1 MPEVG
6 AGATVTV
13 AMAIFAVVEA
23 GVTVVAGAGPIA
35 VLAGV
40 GAEALA
46 VLATMDAGVF
56 GTLPVVGAGVTA
68 AFPDDA
74 RIGSAPFH
82 THPQAPVLI
91 TLHSASTGAIHLPPS
106 M

>member
-1 MPEVG
+1 MPEIG
-6 AGATVTV
+6 AGVTVTV
-13 AMAIFAVVEA
+13 AVFAVVGA
-23 GVTVVAGAGPIA
+23 GVTAIAGAGPIT

-40 GAEALA
+40 DAGALA
-46 VLATMDAGVF
+46 VLAMVDAGVLRA
-56 GTLPVVGAGVTA
+56 LPVVGAGVA
-68 AFPDDA
+68 AVFPDDA

-91 TLHSASTGAIHLPPS
+91 TLHSASTGATHLPPS